1 LSAKLPGTACH
12 NNYIWIILIQNSTED
27 RYFIGTSDE
36 GVNVDIVFKLPVLL
50 VLLFILISLFQGM
63 YYMAK
68 DDGKNSSTRVVRAL
82 TIRVALSLLLFVI
95 LMAGYFF
102 GLLTPHGLTP

>member
-1 LSAKLPGTACH
+1 MD
-12 NNYIWIILIQNSTED
+12 II
-27 RYFIGTSDE
+27 
-36 GVNVDIVFKLPVLL
+36 FKLPVLL

-82 TIRVALSLLLFVI
+82 TIRVTLSLLLFAI

-102 GLLTPHGLTP
+102 GLLTPHGLTS

>member
-1 LSAKLPGTACH
+1 MD
-12 NNYIWIILIQNSTED
+12 II
-27 RYFIGTSDE
+27 
-36 GVNVDIVFKLPVLL
+36 FKLPVLL

-82 TIRVALSLLLFVI
+82 TIRV
-95 LMAGYFF
+95 
-102 GLLTPHGLTP
+102 T

>member
-1 LSAKLPGTACH
+1 MSAKLSGTTCH
-12 NNYIWIILIQNSTED
+12 NNYIWIILTQNNTEN
-27 RYFIGTSDE
+27 RNFIGTSE
-36 GVNVDIVFKLPVLL
+36 KGVNVDIIYKLPVLL

-68 DDGKNSSTRVVRAL
+68 NDGKNSSTRVVRAL
-82 TIRVALSLLLFVI
+82 TVRVALSLLLFVI